1 MGSVSGAQFVTISNT
16 GGLTATLGTPVL
28 SGDFTITAN
37 TCGAPLAANVGCTVG
52 IAFAP
57 TASGARSGTLTV
69 TDSAG
74 TQTTS
79 LTGLGVQPATD
90 ALAPLALTF
99 GAQQLNTASA
109 TQQVTLTNSGEA
121 ALVLVAA
128 QITSGAFTVVNGC
141 GNSLN
146 GHSSCSMLVAF
157 VPKIVGPGTGLM
169 TVSDQFRTQT
179 VTLNGTGIAPAG
191 VSLSPVGAVSFAAT
205 GVGLMSGGQ
214 TVTLTNNGGVALAI
228 QSFGVTGDFAIVA
241 GTNTC
246 GASLAVSAACSA
258 QVVFAPT
265 ASGARVGSFAVIDS
279 AAGSPQ
285 SLQLSGTGIDFALK
299 ANGSTSATISAGS
312 QAVFP
317 LLLSSVAGLSGTV
330 AFTCAPVPAHATCLV
345 NPAAGALGGTQ
356 TISVTVATSVA
367 GAALH
372 WPELPGRRQMV
383 WVAGLL
389 PIGLLALRRR
399 GLQRLGL
406 LGCVLVTAGCGSSRL
421 IPATGFGSGAV
432 AIPTPTGSYNVVVMG
447 TSAGLTRSIG
457 LTVVV
462 Q

>member
-1 MGSVSGAQFVTISNT
+1 VGSVSGAQFVTISNT
-16 GGLTATLGTPVL
+16 GGVTATLGTPVV
-28 SGDFTITAN
+28 SGDFTISAN
-37 TCGAPLAANVGCTVG
+37 TCGATLAANVGCTVG

-57 TASGARSGTLTV
+57 TASGTRSGTLTV

-109 TQQVTLTNSGEA
+109 TQQVTLTNSGDA
-121 ALVLVAA
+121 ALVLIAA

-179 VTLNGTGIAPAG
+179 VTLNGTGVAPAG
-191 VSLSPVGAVSFAAT
+191 VSLSPVGGVSFSAT
-205 GVGLMSGGQ
+205 GVGLMSAGQ

-228 QSFGVTGDFAIVA
+228 QGLGVTGDFAIVA

-246 GASLAVSAACSA
+246 GASLAVSTACSA

-265 ASGARVGSFAVIDS
+265 VAGARVGSFAVVDS

-317 LLLSSVAGLSGTV
+317 LLLSSVAGLSGAVT
-330 AFTCAPVPAHATCLV
+330 FTCAPVPLHATCLV
-345 NPAAGALGGTQ
+345 NPAAGALGGTE

-367 GAALH
+367 GAELH
-372 WPELPGRRQMV
+372 WPSGRGQV
-383 WVAGLL
+383 IWLAGLL
-389 PIGLLALRRR
+389 PVGLLALRCR
-399 GLQRLGL
+399 GLRRLGL
-406 LGCVLVTAGCGSSRL
+406 LGWVLVMAGCGSSRL
-421 IPATGFGSGAV
+421 IPATGFGSGAA

-447 TSAGLTRSIG
+447 TSAGLTRSVG